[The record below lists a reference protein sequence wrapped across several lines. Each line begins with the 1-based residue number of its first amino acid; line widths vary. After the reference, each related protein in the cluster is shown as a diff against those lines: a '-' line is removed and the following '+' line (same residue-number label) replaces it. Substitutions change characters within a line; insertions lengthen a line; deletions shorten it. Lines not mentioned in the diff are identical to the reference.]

1 MFSLPGLAVQKLRRR
16 PSSFGRLV
24 PWSFWGLPV
33 THYPLLATGR
43 RHLNFNFRIKPERAG
58 SALQRLQDIFLRYS
72 LGLRHGSEDGVEC
85 AYPQRRMVRDG

>member
-1 MFSLPGLAVQKLRRR
+1 MTFDWFTLLA
-16 PSSFGRLV
+16 
-24 PWSFWGLPV
+24 

-43 RHLNFNFRIKPERAG
+43 RHLDLNFRLKPERAG

-72 LGLRHGSEDGVEC
+72 LSLRHGSEDGVEG